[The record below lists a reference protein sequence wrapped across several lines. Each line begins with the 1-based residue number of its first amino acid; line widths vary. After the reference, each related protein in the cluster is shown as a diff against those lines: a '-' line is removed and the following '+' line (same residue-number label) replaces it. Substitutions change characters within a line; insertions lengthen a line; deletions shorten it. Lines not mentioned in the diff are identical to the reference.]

1 MDTTQDIDQQT
12 MWAPLPQPE
21 VEAAPKKTK
30 KQRRPSIKKFLPSF
44 PKKNQRYSGKGATGI
59 DNAAAERK
67 APKSVVEV
75 LGYKAQL
82 KSGVAWLGA
91 DEWSVTLHI
100 SDINYVAA
108 GQESQEGLLDQW
120 AKFLNSYGAGTRIQE
135 TVLNR
140 VLDDRDVAQM
150 LQKSYQGDGLDRWRE
165 DFNGIVRG
173 ILSQNSGKT
182 VTEKF
187 ITITVQEPDREKA
200 ESSLLRIGKEAIA
213 SLRSLDDCRATLLDR
228 EARLK
233 VLGNITRPREPHFF
247 TEETFEPQKRLRTH
261 DYIAPWAIAST
272 TKSGPLAM
280 TTNGNATYHQSIW
293 VRDYP
298 AWLSDRIL
306 ADLTEIK
313 ADIVTSLHLEP
324 YEQIDGGSV
333 VQRQIAELE
342 MQIIDEQKKAEK
354 RGYSTQLIPQR
365 LKDAEE
371 EAKALREE
379 LKTSNQKVFSS
390 LFTVGISAPTRE
402 RLDEVVKAALTV
414 IRKHSCQAELTSYM
428 QRDALMS
435 ELPLGIRSL
444 PMRRTLT
451 TASAAI
457 IVPFTTQEL
466 FQPGG
471 NYAGLNQQSGNAV
484 VVDRTQNSNQNGFI
498 LGESGSGKGVAGKH
512 DIMNVLTNRTN
523 DECIIID
530 PEHEYEPLVEA
541 FGGSV
546 VRIHAGSPDRINPLD
561 IDLEDTGFGDPIAT
575 KSESLLNM
583 LGTLIGGQHGLS
595 DSQRSIIDRCAVE
608 MYRAYAVEPE
618 GTPQPTLID
627 LREKL
632 VATGDDDARLVAN
645 ALEIYTVGSLNTFS
659 QQTTVDAT
667 NRLVSYD
674 ISQLGPELRTF
685 GMMVIL
691 EQLWRRVV
699 ANRYT
704 KKRTW
709 VYIDEFHLLFSNPY
723 SSEYF
728 KTFYKRARKYGAAP
742 TGITQDIE
750 ELLESPDARLM
761 LANSKFLYL
770 LGQASTNANIL
781 CDLLDLSDE
790 QKKYISNVPAGTGLI
805 KSGNAIVPVD
815 GRMPTDSDLFALY
828 DTKFEE

>member
-44 PKKNQRYSGKGATGI
+44 PKKDQRYSGKGATGI

-75 LGYKAQL
+75 LGYKALL

-261 DYIAPWAIAST
+261 DYIAPWAITNT
-272 TKSGPLAM
+272 TKSGPLVM

-354 RGYSTQLIPQR
+354 RGYSAELIPQR

-428 QRDALMS
+428 QRDALTS

-541 FGGSV
+541 FDGSV

-608 MYRAYAVEPE
+608 MYRVYAVEPE

-632 VATGDDDARLVAN
+632 IATGDDDARLVAN

>member
-30 KQRRPSIKKFLPSF
+30 NQRRPSIKKFLPSF
-44 PKKNQRYSGKGATGI
+44 PKKDQRYSGKGATGI

-75 LGYKAQL
+75 LGYKALL

-261 DYIAPWAIAST
+261 DYIAPWAITNT
-272 TKSGPLAM
+272 TKSGPLVM

-354 RGYSTQLIPQR
+354 RGYSAELIPQR

-428 QRDALMS
+428 QRDALTS

-541 FGGSV
+541 FDGSV

-608 MYRAYAVEPE
+608 MYRVYAVEPE

-632 VATGDDDARLVAN
+632 IATGDDDARLVAN

>member
-44 PKKNQRYSGKGATGI
+44 PKKDQRYSGKGATGI

-75 LGYKAQL
+75 LGYKALL

-261 DYIAPWAIAST
+261 DYIAPWAITNT
-272 TKSGPLAM
+272 TKSGPLVM

-354 RGYSTQLIPQR
+354 RGYSAELIPQR

-428 QRDALMS
+428 QRDALTS

-541 FGGSV
+541 FDGSV

-608 MYRAYAVEPE
+608 MYRVYAVEPE

-632 VATGDDDARLVAN
+632 IATGDDDARLVAN

-815 GRMPTDSDLFALY
+815 GRMPTDSDLFGLY